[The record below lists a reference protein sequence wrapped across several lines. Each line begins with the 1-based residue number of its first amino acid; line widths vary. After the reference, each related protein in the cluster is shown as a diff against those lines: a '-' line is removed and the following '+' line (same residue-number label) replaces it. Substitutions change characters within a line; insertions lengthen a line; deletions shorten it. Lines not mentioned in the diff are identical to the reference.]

1 MRGAG
6 AWVLVRES
14 CPTYSLVPTG
24 VAAGPEP
31 LTVGRNGT
39 VPVGVE
45 LVDEG
50 ISRVAVT
57 VTAGRA
63 GWTIDVG
70 NRNGAVVHPWGLAP
84 QRALATQTVRWPLVA
99 VRITGT
105 RPDQQH
111 LLLLENDAY
120 AGEDSP
126 SEGGTTVI
134 TRLSSPPP
142 PLAPAEL
149 QALYLTFRDFLVWP
163 PPTTPPQAQ
172 QLKQVAT
179 RSGKSL
185 SGVQD
190 RLRSA
195 MEKALRLG
203 LPSPTTLTNPDYLH
217 VLVAAGYLPPAASR
231 PFRRVLRWVGS
242 DRSSTAEARP

>member
-1 MRGAG
+1 MAGSG

-14 CPTYSLVPTG
+14 GPTFSLVPAG
-24 VAAGPEP
+24 VPAGSEP
-31 LTVGRNGT
+31 VTAGRSGT
-39 VPVGVE
+39 VPVGVH

-50 ISRVAVT
+50 ISRIAVT
-57 VTAGRA
+57 LTARPS

-70 NRNGAVVHPWGLAP
+70 NRNGAVLHPWGLAP

-111 LLLLENDAY
+111 LLLLENDEY
-120 AGEDSP
+120 ANEDGST
-126 SEGGTTVI
+126 EGGTVI
-134 TRLSSPPP
+134 TRLSNPPP
-142 PLAPAEL
+142 PLAPAERQML
-149 QALYLTFRDFLVWP
+149 QLTFRDFLAWP

-217 VLVAAGYLPPAASR
+217 VLVAAGYLLPPR
-231 PFRRVLRWVGS
+231 RPPFRRTVRS
-242 DRSSTAEARP
+242 DQGTAVRPG

>member
-1 MRGAG
+1 MAGFG
-6 AWVLVRES
+6 AWVLARES
-14 CPTYSLVPTG
+14 SPTFSLVPTG
-24 VAAGPEP
+24 VAVRSEPVTAGRAGAVP
-31 LTVGRNGT
+31 L
-39 VPVGVE
+39 GVH

-50 ISRVAVT
+50 ISRIAVT
-57 VTAGRA
+57 VTVGRG
-63 GWTIDVG
+63 GWTIEVG
-70 NRNGAVVHPWGLAP
+70 NRNGAVLHPWGLAP

-105 RPDQQH
+105 RQDQQH

-120 AGEDSP
+120 AIDDSP
-126 SEGGTTVI
+126 ADGGTTVI

-195 MEKALRLG
+195 MEKAVRLG
-203 LPSPTTLTNPDYLH
+203 LSSPTTLTNPDYLH
-217 VLVAAGYLPPAASR
+217 VLVAAGYLRPAASR
-231 PFRRVLRWVGS
+231 PFRWVAPVAAAQEGP
-242 DRSSTAEARP
+242 TGQ

>member
-1 MRGAG
+1 MSETG
-6 AWVLVRES
+6 AWVLARES
-14 CPTYSLVPTG
+14 GPTFSLVPTG
-24 VAAGPEP
+24 VALGPEP
-31 LTVGRNGT
+31 VTAGRAGT
-39 VPVGVE
+39 VPLGVH

-50 ISRVAVT
+50 ISRIAVT
-57 VTAGRA
+57 LTAGRS
-63 GWTIDVG
+63 GWLIEIG
-70 NRNGAVVHPWGLAP
+70 NRNGAVLHPWGLAP

-99 VRITGT
+99 VRINGT
-105 RPDQQH
+105 EHDQQH
-111 LLLLENDAY
+111 FLLLENDAY
-120 AGEDSP
+120 TSDDGLSGEVP
-126 SEGGTTVI
+126 TAV
-134 TRLSSPPP
+134 TRQRNLPP

-149 QALYLTFRDFLVWP
+149 QALQLTFRDFLVWP

-195 MEKALRLG
+195 MEKAIRLG

-217 VLVAAGYLPPAASR
+217 VLVAAGYLLPDAGR
-231 PFRRVLRWVGS
+231 PFRRVEQVGS
-242 DRSSTAEARP
+242 VPDG